1 MYRKGIKLGMERIA
15 CEIVEDLVQETFF
28 YICMK
33 GVIDRVTFFGI
44 LIVDGLIDWLSRV
57 IDKELFEN

>member
-15 CEIVEDLVQETFF
+15 CEIVEDFVKEAFF

-44 LIVDGLIDWLSRV
+44 LIVDGLID
-57 IDKELFEN
+57 

>member
-15 CEIVEDLVQETFF
+15 CEIVEDLAQETFF

-44 LIVDGLIDWLSRV
+44 LIVDGLID
-57 IDKELFEN
+57 